1 MSPSHSHAQLY
12 TQPTFVELFTP
23 KLVTVFREGYSWR
36 DLRADAVSGLTV
48 AVVAL
53 PLSMAIA
60 IASGVSPERGL
71 YTAIFGGL
79 IVSLIGGSRFQI
91 GGPAGAFIGLVA
103 GVVERH
109 GYDGLALATII
120 AGLILI
126 AVGLLRAGTYIKYIP
141 FPVTVGFTAGI
152 AVIIAASQIRDLF
165 GLTIAHEPSA
175 LLPKLLAIRNA
186 LPTIHFPTLGIAI
199 LSVVLIVALRRF
211 RPNWPSFLIAIS
223 IAAIVCAVF
232 PLDVATVHSR
242 FGAIPGS
249 LPTPSLPTFS
259 VEKLKAVLPDG
270 IAIALLGA
278 IESLLSA
285 VVADGMTGR
294 RHRSNCELSAQGVAN
309 IVSSLFGGGAVLNGR
324 RLEHGGKRRVLV
336 IAAAFIT
343 RRCRRAPG
351 NLPADSFCRSH
362 NRDRGRGRARRAA
375 VPPSDGGKRRDSWRP
390 ILARRCSRR

>member
-23 KLVTVFREGYSWR
+23 KLVTVFREGYGWR

-79 IVSLIGGSRFQI
+79 IISLIGGSRFQI

-109 GYDGLALATII
+109 GYDGLALATVI

-186 LPTIHFPTLGIAI
+186 LPTVHFPTLGIAI
-199 LSVVLIVALRRF
+199 LSVVLIVALRRL

-242 FGAIPGS
+242 
-249 LPTPSLPTFS
+249 
-259 VEKLKAVLPDG
+259 
-270 IAIALLGA
+270 
-278 IESLLSA
+278 
-285 VVADGMTGR
+285 
-294 RHRSNCELSAQGVAN
+294 C
-309 IVSSLFGGGAVLNGR
+309 
-324 RLEHGGKRRVLV
+324 LEHGGKRRVLV
-336 IAAAFIT
+336 IAAFIT

-351 NLPADSFCRSH
+351 NFPADSFCRSH

-375 VPPSDGGKRRDSWRP
+375 VPPSDGGKRRDS
-390 ILARRCSRR
+390 

>member
-1 MSPSHSHAQLY
+1 MSPSHLHAQQY

-23 KLVTVFREGYSWR
+23 KLVTVFREGYGWR
-36 DLRADAVSGLTV
+36 DLRADAVAGLTV

-71 YTAIFGGL
+71 YTAIAGGL
-79 IVSLIGGSRFQI
+79 IISLIGGSRFQI

-109 GYDGLALATII
+109 GYDGLALATVI

-126 AVGLLRAGTYIKYIP
+126 TVGLLRAGTYIKYIP

-165 GLTIAHEPSA
+165 GLTIPHEPSA

-186 LPTIHFPTLGIAI
+186 LPSTHVPTVGIAI
-199 LSVVLIVALRRF
+199 LSVVLIVALRRL

-232 PLDVATVHSR
+232 PIDVATVHSGLQG
-242 FGAIPGS
+242 FA
-249 LPTPSLPTFS
+249 
-259 VEKLKAVLPDG
+259 
-270 IAIALLGA
+270 
-278 IESLLSA
+278 
-285 VVADGMTGR
+285 AD
-294 RHRSNCELSAQGVAN
+294 SNLANFQSRETAQA
-309 IVSSLFGGGAVLNGR
+309 VSSA
-324 RLEHGGKRRVLV
+324 EGKR
-336 IAAAFIT
+336 
-343 RRCRRAPG
+343 
-351 NLPADSFCRSH
+351 DS
-362 NRDRGRGRARRAA
+362 
-375 VPPSDGGKRRDSWRP
+375 
-390 ILARRCSRR
+390 